1 MLRDDR
7 FKVVTGKLLEISLD
21 ENRSWIEGWISFYCH
36 RFIGSYPGLG
46 WTRGREIPDN
56 ALRNTVE
63 INSEMYTEIAC
74 MLGYF
79 GHILPPS
86 AIKEVALVKA
96 VLWNDKCYSYGVH
109 NWKMK
114 RESVMEVFV

>member
-7 FKVVTGKLLEISLD
+7 F
-21 ENRSWIEGWISFYCH
+21 
-36 RFIGSYPGLG
+36 
-46 WTRGREIPDN
+46 GREIPDN

-79 GHILPPS
+79 GHILPLS
-86 AIKEVALVKA
+86 AVREIALVKA

-114 RESVMEVFV
+114 RESVMEVFA